1 MPSKSPPRLASVLA
15 STLAAGLLLAVAGC
29 GHDTPAPAA
38 QDRASTHS
46 SPVRSQGVLTR
57 ARSPFVLK
65 AVRSQPATGSR
76 ACPARS
82 FALTGGP
89 GQCYRQLGKPVIIS
103 SATVGPVITD
113 ALDYQGLYGFWIVL
127 HAADVAPLRALTAS
141 AAAARA
147 SLAISVADRGWLLPI
162 PGRPFT
168 NGQLEIFL
176 PRTSNS
182 LASRN
187 RQVLE
192 LHHMLVSPS

>member
-1 MPSKSPPRLASVLA
+1 MPGQ
-15 STLAAGLLLAVAGC
+15 T
-29 GHDTPAPAA
+29 
-38 QDRASTHS
+38 
-46 SPVRSQGVLTR
+46 
-57 ARSPFVLK
+57 
-65 AVRSQPATGSR
+65 
-76 ACPARS
+76 